1 MQYTFARQ
9 RKFFNGPCNFGDRN
23 AGDHSEHF
31 VSIAS
36 VEDENFELQK
46 MELDHSIQAV
56 PMVVDRWTQTDKVKP
71 FSKAIQYEP
80 RLMDEKTAEDTL
92 KSSGMK
98 EFVAKAHQR

>member
-1 MQYTFARQ
+1 M
-9 RKFFNGPCNFGDRN
+9 
-23 AGDHSEHF
+23 
-31 VSIAS
+31 SIAS

-56 PMVVDRWTQTDKVKP
+56 PTVLDRWTQTDKVKP

-98 EFVAKAHQR
+98 EFVTKAHQR